1 MDRQEALGWIPDP
14 AEMSFAE
21 LERWLAASIDQSCAI
36 DVQDAQGDAFTS
48 FQMEPLPD
56 YACGPEADP
65 MWRRYFL
72 AILLADWASYE
83 RPVDRIDYARLK
95 YILTSAYPWFR
106 LYFVR
111 TKNALVP
118 VGYAAWYPLSR
129 FVFDATK
136 EGEAE
141 IDDRGAFLP
150 LRTARKGDKYDHVYI
165 LNVSIIKNLRNTPC
179 AVRML
184 LDLHRD
190 AMAQEQAGLMA
201 ITVDEAGSRFSCF
214 VGMDLVSRIKVQG
227 EMENLY
233 VRLPRSLLD
242 LVPSEG

>member
-1 MDRQEALGWIPDP
+1 MNRQEALGWIPDP
-14 AEMSFAE
+14 AEMSFDQ
-21 LERWLAASIDQSCAI
+21 LERWLAAGIDKACAVDAS
-36 DVQDAQGDAFTS
+36 DVQGGAFTS
-48 FQMEPLPD
+48 FQMDTLPD

-72 AILLADWASYE
+72 ALLLADWASYE

-106 LYFVR
+106 LYFVQ
-111 TKNALVP
+111 TKTALVP

-129 FVFDATK
+129 FVFEATK
-136 EGEAE
+136 DGDAE

-150 LRTARKGDKYDHVYI
+150 LRTARKGAKYDHAYV
-165 LNVSIIKNLRNTPC
+165 LNVSIIKNLRNTRC

-201 ITVDEAGSRFSCF
+201 ITVDEAGSRFSRF
-214 VGMDLVSRIKVQG
+214 VGMDLVGRIRVQG

-233 VRLPRSLLD
+233 VRSPRPLLGF
-242 LVPSEG
+242 VPSEG